1 MKKLMLLLLVLLSL
15 AGCSAPVDG
24 RLAEADSLLCTGM
37 QEKAFAIL
45 KSVSP
50 GSLRGRGNRAYYA
63 LLYTQA
69 QYKCYE
75 PIRSD
80 SLIDIAVDY
89 YDGSDDYDK
98 RLRSLIYKGAALADM
113 GDRLEAADWYKKAE
127 ETADTADY
135 DNLGYINL
143 RLGYLYSDSYIDNKA
158 HIMKFKKALTL
169 FNKAGNKKYQ
179 LSCISALGAI
189 YRKFDKDTAEYYLKE
204 AVSLSKELNDTTDYF
219 YNLEMLS
226 YLYELKGEY
235 DKSKD
240 MYVYIINYGKSH
252 LYDEKAYYDA
262 ARSYA
267 KLGMVDSAQYY
278 LNLTN
283 SRKAVSPQERTAR
296 MLAQIAVSKAE
307 GNYKTAYYL
316 NDSLNSY
323 VDSVINASKSTEL
336 YAIEKKFDKQRLELQ
351 NAEMRGQR
359 LYYVIA
365 ILLLLFIVTL
375 LSIAFVKHKNT
386 LKSYELLLEQ
396 ARNEKLTMD
405 RLLEDAVRQN
415 ASNDLIETLKHQIVT
430 IRHLLEYSY
439 RSIKPEDFMQEFKN
453 CVSAVKTKD
462 SYWADLRSFVNAA
475 YNGVI
480 NTVESQYPE
489 LSEVELNFIGLMC
502 CGFSNIEIMVCM
514 GYTNERSVCNRRLS
528 IAKKMN
534 LKEPLDKYLQRLT
547 GENRQ
552 D

>member
-15 AGCSAPVDG
+15 AGCSSPVDG

-226 YLYELKGEY
+226 YLYELKGRY

-240 MYVYIINYGKSH
+240 MYLYIINHGKDF

-278 LNLTN
+278 LNLSAGTDC
-283 SRKAVSPQERTAR
+283 SYACA
-296 MLAQIAVSKAE
+296 
-307 GNYKTAYYL
+307 
-316 NDSLNSY
+316 DSCQQS
-323 VDSVINASKSTEL
+323 
-336 YAIEKKFDKQRLELQ
+336 
-351 NAEMRGQR
+351 
-359 LYYVIA
+359 
-365 ILLLLFIVTL
+365 
-375 LSIAFVKHKNT
+375 
-386 LKSYELLLEQ
+386 
-396 ARNEKLTMD
+396 
-405 RLLEDAVRQN
+405 
-415 ASNDLIETLKHQIVT
+415 
-430 IRHLLEYSY
+430 
-439 RSIKPEDFMQEFKN
+439 
-453 CVSAVKTKD
+453 
-462 SYWADLRSFVNAA
+462 
-475 YNGVI
+475 
-480 NTVESQYPE
+480 
-489 LSEVELNFIGLMC
+489 
-502 CGFSNIEIMVCM
+502 
-514 GYTNERSVCNRRLS
+514 
-528 IAKKMN
+528 
-534 LKEPLDKYLQRLT
+534 
-547 GENRQ
+547 
-552 D
+552 